1 MQLLISLILLDSSQ
15 FKTARMI
22 SYMSVLSDFDAD
34 LVKGNDKDP
43 RVKLVTENG
52 KIEIDRRLLRLL
64 SRAVMRNS
72 EI

>member
-52 KIEIDRRLLRLL
+52 KSEIDRRLLKLL
-64 SRAVMRNS
+64 SMAAMRNS